1 MPRAGSVDPEVFRDL
16 FPSHGQAGIIT
27 YFGFNGAQI
36 LVDAQGPFP
45 VISLFTG
52 VLGLDLGL
60 AEPLPQLSARASSV
74 VESSDS
80 P

>member
-1 MPRAGSVDPEVFRDL
+1 MPRAGSVNPEVFRDL
-16 FPSHGQAGIIT
+16 FPSHGQAGVIT
-27 YFGFNGAQI
+27 SFGFDGTQL

-60 AEPLPQLSARASSV
+60 AQPLPQISAFG
-74 VESSDS
+74 ETL
-80 P
+80 PP